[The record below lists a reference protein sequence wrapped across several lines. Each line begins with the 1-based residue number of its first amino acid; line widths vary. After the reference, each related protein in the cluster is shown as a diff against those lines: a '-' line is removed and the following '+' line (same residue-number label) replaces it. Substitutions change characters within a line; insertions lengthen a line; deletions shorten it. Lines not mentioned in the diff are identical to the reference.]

1 MTATPN
7 KINEAFVALSK
18 AYAGKLDDPYPL
30 YAQHRAKGGVYQ
42 GDLIAEL
49 GVPSMVAGRTGDR
62 PVFCFLTHE
71 VISKALLDSE
81 TYSSDIYEEAFAG
94 CMGEKV
100 VLFLKGEE
108 HRRFRNRLMQVMS
121 PAALR
126 KLTDNQFKPII
137 EQFVKDLAARGNKAE
152 LMADLILD
160 FPIRVVYELFGLP
173 SDDKEAM
180 DSFNTNALIMVLGGM
195 VDMSKPEEAMER
207 MQNAAVAGE
216 ALYQQ
221 IVDAV
226 EARVANNNTDGDDL
240 IAILLRIEENGQH
253 LTPHDIAS
261 FLRPTL
267 AAAGE
272 TTSRAL
278 GNLLAVL
285 LERPAIL
292 DRVRNDRSLI
302 TAAMNEAMRYEG
314 SVSIIPRITT
324 KDVEVDGVHIPAGS
338 GINLLVGSAN
348 RDPAVHEN
356 PEVFDIDIKRAK
368 QNLSFGFGPHMCQ
381 GMPLAKAEMECAV
394 NALFDHLPNLR
405 IDPDAGYEGIRGV
418 QFRSPTFLP
427 VIWDDK

>member
-1 MTATPN
+1 MAN
-7 KINEAFVALSK
+7 NEMNAAFVALSK

-30 YAQHRAKGGVYQ
+30 YAEHRAKSAVYQ
-42 GDLIAEL
+42 GDIVAEL
-49 GVPSMVAGRTGDR
+49 GVPSMVTGPNGDR
-62 PVFCFLTHE
+62 QVFCFLTHE
-71 VISKALLDSE
+71 VISKALLDPE
-81 TYSSDIYEEAFAG
+81 TYSSDVYEECFG
-94 CMGEKV
+94 GVMGEKV
-100 VLFLKGEE
+100 VLFLKGDE
-108 HRRFRNRLMQVMS
+108 HRKFRNRLMQVMS

-126 KLTDNQFKPII
+126 KLTENQFKPII
-137 EQFVKDLAARGNKAE
+137 KQYVAELASREERKAE

-195 VDMSKPEEAMER
+195 ADMSQPEVAMER
-207 MQNAAVAGE
+207 MKNAAVAGE

-221 IVDAV
+221 ILGAV
-226 EARVANNNTDGDDL
+226 ETRVANNDTDGDDL
-240 IAILLRIEENGQH
+240 IAILLRIEEDGQQ

-278 GNLLAVL
+278 GNFLACL
-285 LERPAIL
+285 LERPDQL
-292 DRVRNDRSLI
+292 ERVRNDRSLLI
-302 TAAMNEAMRYEG
+302 PAMNEAMRYEG
-314 SVSIIPRITT
+314 SVSVIPRMTT
-324 KDVEVDGVHIPAGS
+324 KDVEVDGVKIPAGS
-338 GINLLVGSAN
+338 GVNMLVGAAN

-356 PEVFDIDIKRAK
+356 PDVFNFDVKRTK
-368 QNLSFGFGPHMCQ
+368 QNMSFGFGPHMCQ
-381 GMPLAKAEMECAV
+381 GMPLAKIEMECAV
-394 NALFDHLPNLR
+394 NELLDQLPNLR

-427 VIWDDK
+427 VVWDAK